1 VTANEIRSRYLEFF
15 RARGHTVYP
24 SDSLVPKND
33 PSLLFTGA
41 GMNQFKEMFLGVGT
55 LPFKRATTAQKCIRT
70 GDIERVG
77 TTPRHL
83 TFFEMLGNFSFGD
96 YFKREAIAW
105 AWEFVTKELELP
117 KERLLI
123 SVYKDDPE
131 AEEIWR
137 KSIGIPAERLF
148 RFGEADNF
156 WPASAPSQGPNGPCG
171 PCSEIYYDN
180 GPEHGCGRKECD
192 PSCSC
197 ARFCEIWNLV
207 FTQFDRQ
214 DGGKLVPLP
223 RKNIDTGAGFERMV
237 AVKSGVVSVFDTDL
251 FQPIIA
257 EVAHRSGKS
266 YAAGGDDAV
275 RMRRI
280 ADHARSATFCL
291 ADGVLPGNEGRN
303 YVVRRIVRRAIN
315 DGKQL
320 GIEGAFLHALVPIV
334 GRVMGEAYPELRE
347 RAARIETALREEEE
361 RFGATYEQGRSRLES
376 RIEELRSTG
385 KKVLP
390 GEDAFRLHDTY
401 GFPLDLAEILLA
413 EHGMTADREGFERA
427 MEKQR
432 ELARGGSQFEKDIF
446 GRGPLVIVKEKHRQT
461 EFVGYDRLETEGKVL
476 ALIHDK
482 SLVDEAPEGAEVEV
496 VADRTPFYG
505 EAGGQVG
512 DAGVMKSEKARASVN
527 DTKRADGLFLHHV
540 KVEGGRLRVGDDVH
554 LAVAEARRHATER
567 NHTATHLL
575 HRALHDVLGQ
585 HAEQAG
591 SLVAP
596 ERLRFDFTHGKGMT
610 PAEVLDVERR
620 VNERILQDLPVTTKE
635 TSYDA
640 ARKEGAMALFGE
652 KYGDRVRV
660 VDVHGYSKELCGGTH
675 VDRTGEI
682 GALFV
687 VQESSVAAGV
697 RRIEAVTGAGVL
709 ERLRETEALVAN
721 VGNLL
726 RAPRNLVERR
736 IEELLEEKRKLER
749 SLEDLERR
757 RAQDAAADVAPEIVE
772 TPQGRVH
779 VFVRRIPGASA
790 DALRTLA
797 DQLRARK
804 EPGQSIAPPT
814 AVLLLAPGDGR
825 VSVLA
830 ALSKDLVARGLSAKD
845 LQDAALGVVGGRGG
859 GRPDLAQG
867 QGADPSKSD
876 AAASTALEWLRAR
889 LAR

>member
-1 VTANEIRSRYLEFF
+1 MTANEIRSRYLAFF
-15 RARGHTVYP
+15 EARGHRRYP

-96 YFKREAIAW
+96 YFKKDAIAW
-105 AWEFVTKELELP
+105 AWEFVTKELGLP
-117 KERLLI
+117 GERLLV

-137 KSIGIPAERLF
+137 SSVGIPKSRIY

-180 GPEHGCGRKECD
+180 GPEHGCGKPECD

-197 ARFCEIWNLV
+197 ARYCEIWNLV

-223 RKNIDTGAGFERMV
+223 QKNIDTGAGFERFV
-237 AVKSGVVSVFDTDL
+237 AVKSGVVSVFDTEL
-251 FQPIIA
+251 FQPMIA
-257 EVAHRSGKS
+257 EVARRSGKS
-266 YAAGGDDAV
+266 YAAGGPDAV

-280 ADHARSATFCL
+280 ADHARAATFCL
-291 ADGVLPGNEGRN
+291 SDGAVPGNEGRN
-303 YVVRRIVRRAIN
+303 YVVRRVIRRAIN

-320 GIEGAFLHALVPIV
+320 GIDGAFLHTIVPVVARI
-334 GRVMGEAYPELRE
+334 MGDAYPDVRE
-347 RAARIETALREEEE
+347 RSTRIETALREEEE
-361 RFGATYEQGRSRLES
+361 RFGETYEQGRSRLEA
-376 RIEELRSTG
+376 RIAELKTAG

-401 GFPLDLAEILLA
+401 GFPLDLAEIILA
-413 EHGMTADREGFERA
+413 EHGLTADRAAFETA
-427 MEKQR
+427 MERQR
-432 ELARGGSQFEKDIF
+432 EMARGGSQFEKDIF
-446 GRGPLVIVKEKHRQT
+446 GRGPLVIVKERHRQT
-461 EFVGYDRLETEGKVL
+461 EFLGYDRLESDGRVL
-476 ALIHDK
+476 ALIQDK
-482 SLVDEAPEGAEVEV
+482 SLVDEAREGSEVEV
-496 VADRTPFYG
+496 VTDRTPFYG

-512 DAGVMKSEKARASVN
+512 DAGAIHSDRAKALVD
-527 DTKRADGLFLHHV
+527 DTQRADGLFLHHV
-540 KVEGGRLRVGDDVH
+540 KVASGRLHVGEEVQ
-554 LAVAEARRHATER
+554 LSVAAGRRHATER

-575 HRALHDVLGQ
+575 HRALHDVLGE

-591 SLVAP
+591 SLVSP
-596 ERLRFDFTHGKGMT
+596 DRLRFDFTHTKGMSSE
-610 PAEVLDVERR
+610 EVRDVERR
-620 VNERILQDLPVTTKE
+620 INERILADLPVTTKE
-635 TSYDA
+635 TSFDA
-640 ARKEGAMALFGE
+640 AKKEGAMALFGE

-660 VDVHGYSKELCGGTH
+660 VDVQGYSKELCGGTH
-675 VDRTGEI
+675 VARTGEI

-687 VQESSVAAGV
+687 VQESSVAAGI
-697 RRIEAVTGAGVL
+697 RRVEAVTGTGVL
-709 ERLRETEALVAN
+709 DRLHESESLVTTI
-721 VGNLL
+721 GDLL

-736 IEELLEEKRKLER
+736 IEEVLEDNRKLKR
-749 SLEDLERR
+749 SLEQAERA
-757 RAQDAAADVAPEIVE
+757 RAQSAADDFAPEWVE
-772 TPQGRVH
+772 TTNGRVRL
-779 VFVRRIPGASA
+779 FVRQVPGLSG
-790 DALRTLA
+790 DALRTLS
-797 DQLRARK
+797 DQLRTRRDTPA
-804 EPGQSIAPPT
+804 APPPPSGI
-814 AVLLLAPGDGR
+814 LLLAPNEGKVG
-825 VSVLA
+825 VLA

-845 LQDAALGVVGGRGG
+845 LQDVALRVLGGRGG

-867 QGADPSKSD
+867 QGADASKAD
-876 AAASTALEWLRAR
+876 AAVQAALEWLRSS
-889 LAR
+889 LAK